1 MADPKDPKAQDQGSE
16 AAATPPKAATPTK
29 AAAQASTPKV
39 KYLAIVNPSGEVV
52 TLNDDEK
59 GREKRLELLRI
70 QKPPEVET
78 AKWWRDA
85 SSEEIA
91 AYQENTGHFYVGE
104 NAKRKD
110 WEKRR
115 SEQ

>member
-1 MADPKDPKAQDQGSE
+1 MADPKNPKAQDQGSA
-16 AAATPPKAATPTK
+16 AAATPPKAA
-29 AAAQASTPKV
+29 AQAPAPKVV
-39 KYLAIVNPSGEVV
+39 KYLAIVNPSGQVV

-78 AKWWRDA
+78 RDWWRDA
-85 SSEEIA
+85 TVEDIA
-91 AYQENTGHFYVGE
+91 AYQEATGHFYVGE
-104 NAKRKD
+104 MAKRKD